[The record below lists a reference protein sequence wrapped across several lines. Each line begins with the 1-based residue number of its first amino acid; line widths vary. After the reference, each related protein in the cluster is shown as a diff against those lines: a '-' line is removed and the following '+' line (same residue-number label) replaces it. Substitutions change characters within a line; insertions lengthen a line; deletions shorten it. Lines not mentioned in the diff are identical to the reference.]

1 MTDFEKIKNYY
12 CIFDEQGRL
21 AQDEGRLEYEIS
33 LKIICNYI
41 SPNSKILD
49 LGGGAGRYS
58 IELAQRGHSVVLAD
72 LSPALLEQAQKY
84 IYDNSLCPLE
94 SIDEVNALDLSRYSN
109 ETFDYVI
116 LFGPLYHLL
125 EKSEREQCVSE
136 VNRVLKKDG
145 MVFASFI
152 PYLSGISALVDRAI
166 HRPEQCDSGSLVESI
181 KTNKFHNNSQ
191 FGFQEGYYPESKEI
205 VELFDFCGFDK
216 LLLRSI
222 RGVGYEKEREIFEI
236 ETQNPLLFEK
246 IFDLIES
253 TSERQ
258 EIIETCSHALY
269 VGKKK

>member
-12 CIFDEQGRL
+12 HEFDEQGRL
-21 AQDEGRLEYEIS
+21 SKDEGRLEYEIS
-33 LKIICNYI
+33 LKIICDYI
-41 SPNSKILD
+41 TPNSKILD

-58 IELAQRGHSVVLAD
+58 IELAQRGYNVVLAD
-72 LSPALLEQAQKY
+72 LSPKLLAQAKTY
-84 IYDNSLCPLE
+84 IEENKLRKLY
-94 SIDEVNALDLSRYSN
+94 SIDEVNAVDLSRYDD

-166 HRPEQCDSGSLVESI
+166 NRPEQCDSDSLSKSI
-181 KTNKFHNNSQ
+181 ETNKFHNNSQ

-205 VELFDFCGFDK
+205 VELFDSCGFDK

-236 ETQNPLLFEK
+236 ETKNPLLFGK